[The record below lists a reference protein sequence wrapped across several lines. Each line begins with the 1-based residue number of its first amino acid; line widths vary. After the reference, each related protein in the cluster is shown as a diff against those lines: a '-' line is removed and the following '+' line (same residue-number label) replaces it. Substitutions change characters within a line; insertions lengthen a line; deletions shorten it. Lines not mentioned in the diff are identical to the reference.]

1 MGRKERACIVYCTF
15 IFYQEM
21 YLLSNLESQQFGVE
35 FCSFIRDQLLLATMH
50 GLASFQV
57 HSTIS
62 QCQITSGINIWFHRL
77 LSDLVLTANH
87 CGREWNQGGLQRKGG
102 GTG

>member
-1 MGRKERACIVYCTF
+1 
-15 IFYQEM
+15 M
-21 YLLSNLESQQFGVE
+21 YLLSNLESQQFRVE

-102 GTG
+102 GGGTG